1 MPYFGYRRFDICREI
16 TYIMHDFLNN
26 FFGWPTLILLLI
38 PIVILVR
45 IFVYTSRWSIFKM
58 SIVSISGTLLISSWL
73 FYSSIITGTN
83 LGGEWGRALGQRLA
97 ENFGDTAS
105 FYLLS
110 VGMVIWII
118 TACMDLIV
126 SGARYFI
133 NKPYIREIVVEVQ
146 KEIEDEEKKKDKKK
160 VNTPKPKKSPDKKE
174 PEELKSLQEY
184 DDLGY
189 FKSPTPALLNS
200 RTDEIRKVS
209 PAEIQNNISIIRE
222 TLADHHV
229 QVADIKAISGPT
241 VTLYKVYP
249 AKGVKVAAIR
259 NLHEDIAVALGSGT
273 IRAHTLTDSVG
284 LEVPNISRSL
294 VPIKTLVSSPEFKE
308 STAELP
314 IAIGSTIE
322 GKTKVFDLAK
332 APHLL
337 VAGSTNQGKSVGL
350 NVIAA
355 SLLYA
360 KRPSE
365 LKMVFI
371 DPKGTEFTPYRNLY
385 RHYLAVTTTA
395 DSEEDEIE
403 RSIAIKE
410 KDADE
415 VLKALCLEMKERY
428 ELLRQAGSCPN
439 IKTYNQKFL
448 DKKLRPDKGH
458 RYLPY
463 IVAVI
468 DEYAQLTLVTSG
480 KPEARNVSR
489 SITSSI
495 ISLAQMGRA
504 AGIHMI
510 IATQT
515 PRKDVISGMIKANF
529 PTMISFKVANST
541 ESQVVLDNMGAEK
554 LIGNGDMLFSQNA
567 NMERIQC
574 GYIGPEEI
582 NALTK
587 SIEAQK
593 GAQKSY
599 STPYYLPE
607 VKDEEKESEDGGIV
621 DMKKIDPNF
630 ADAARLVVSSGRA
643 STSYLQTQMGMG
655 FARSARVMSQLE
667 AAGIVGPQN
676 SSKNREV
683 LVNTFEELDAIL
695 KTFLKK

>member
-1 MPYFGYRRFDICREI
+1 M
-16 TYIMHDFLNN
+16 
-26 FFGWPTLILLLI
+26 
-38 PIVILVR
+38 
-45 IFVYTSRWSIFKM
+45 
-58 SIVSISGTLLISSWL
+58 
-73 FYSSIITGTN
+73 
-83 LGGEWGRALGQRLA
+83 
-97 ENFGDTAS
+97 
-105 FYLLS
+105 
-110 VGMVIWII
+110 
-118 TACMDLIV
+118 
-126 SGARYFI
+126 
-133 NKPYIREIVVEVQ
+133 
-146 KEIEDEEKKKDKKK
+146 
-160 VNTPKPKKSPDKKE
+160 
-174 PEELKSLQEY
+174 KSLQEY

-189 FKSPTPALLNS
+189 FKSPTAAILS
-200 RTDEIRKVS
+200 ARTNEIRKVT
-209 PAEIQNNISIIRE
+209 PAEIQKNIDIIRE

-259 NLHEDIAVALGSGT
+259 NLHEDIAVALESGT

-284 LEVPNISRSL
+284 LEVPNITRSL
-294 VPIKTLVSSPEFKE
+294 VPIKSLVSSPEFKE
-308 STAELP
+308 SKAELP
-314 IAIGSTIE
+314 IAVGSTID
-322 GKTKVFDLAK
+322 GKTKVFDLTK

-365 LKMVFI
+365 LKMIFI
-371 DPKGTEFTPYRNLY
+371 DPKGTEFTAYKNLY

-395 DSEEDEIE
+395 ASEEDEID
-403 RSIAIKE
+403 RSIPIQP
-410 KDADE
+410 KDADD
-415 VLKALCLEMKERY
+415 VLRALCAEMKERY

-458 RYLPY
+458 RFLPY

-480 KPEARNVSR
+480 KPEVRNVSR
-489 SITSSI
+489 SITASI

-541 ESQVVLDNMGAEK
+541 ESQVVLDNVGAEK

-567 NMERIQC
+567 NIERIQC

-582 NALTK
+582 KVLTET
-587 SIEAQK
+587 IGGQRGTQK
-593 GAQKSY
+593 CY

-607 VKDEEKESEDGGIV
+607 VKNEDGDGEDGGMA

-630 ADAARLVVSSGRA
+630 ADAARLIVTSGRA

-667 AAGIVGPQN
+667 AAGIVGPQDPR
-676 SSKNREV
+676 SKNREV
-683 LVNTFEELDAIL
+683 LIKTFAELDEIL
-695 KTFLKK
+695 KKYLK

>member
-1 MPYFGYRRFDICREI
+1 M
-16 TYIMHDFLNN
+16 
-26 FFGWPTLILLLI
+26 
-38 PIVILVR
+38 
-45 IFVYTSRWSIFKM
+45 
-58 SIVSISGTLLISSWL
+58 
-73 FYSSIITGTN
+73 
-83 LGGEWGRALGQRLA
+83 
-97 ENFGDTAS
+97 
-105 FYLLS
+105 
-110 VGMVIWII
+110 
-118 TACMDLIV
+118 
-126 SGARYFI
+126 
-133 NKPYIREIVVEVQ
+133 
-146 KEIEDEEKKKDKKK
+146 
-160 VNTPKPKKSPDKKE
+160 
-174 PEELKSLQEY
+174 
-184 DDLGY
+184 
-189 FKSPTPALLNS
+189 
-200 RTDEIRKVS
+200 
-209 PAEIQNNISIIRE
+209 
-222 TLADHHV
+222 
-229 QVADIKAISGPT
+229 
-241 VTLYKVYP
+241 
-249 AKGVKVAAIR
+249 KVAAIR
-259 NLHEDIAVALGSGT
+259 NLHEDIAVALGSGA

-284 LEVPNISRSL
+284 LEVPNRTRSL
-294 VPIKTLVSSPEFKE
+294 VPIKSLVSSQEFKE
-308 STAELP
+308 SKAELP

-322 GKTKVFDLAK
+322 GKTKVFDLTK

-365 LKMVFI
+365 LKMIFI

-403 RSIAIKE
+403 RSIAVKE

-458 RYLPY
+458 RFLPY
-463 IVAVI
+463 IVAII

-587 SIEAQK
+587 SIEVQK
-593 GAQKSY
+593 GAQKCY

-607 VKDEEKESEDGGIV
+607 VKDEENDSEDGGLV

-630 ADAARLVVSSGRA
+630 ADAARLVVTSGRA

-667 AAGIVGPQN
+667 AAGIVGPQDAR
-676 SSKNREV
+676 SKNREV
-683 LVNTFEELDAIL
+683 LVHNLTELDEIL
-695 KTFLKK
+695 KRYLK

>member
-1 MPYFGYRRFDICREI
+1 MNQ
-16 TYIMHDFLNN
+16 FLNN
-26 FFGWPTLILLLI
+26 FFGWPTLILALI

-45 IFVYTSRWSIFKM
+45 IFVPTSRWSILKM
-58 SIVSISGTLLISSWL
+58 VCIALSGTLLLSSWL
-73 FYSSIITGTN
+73 FYASLITGNN
-83 LGGEWGRALGQRLA
+83 LGGEWGRIVAQRMA
-97 ENFGDTAS
+97 ENMGDATT
-105 FYLLS
+105 FYLSS
-110 VGMVIWII
+110 VGIVIWII

-133 NKPYIREIVVEVQ
+133 NKPYIREIVVEIQ
-146 KEIEDEEKKKDKKK
+146 KEIADEEKEKKK
-160 VNTPKPKKSPDKKE
+160 PKPVKQKE
-174 PEELKSLQEY
+174 AKGKDDPGELKSLQEY
-184 DDLGY
+184 DELGY
-189 FKSPTPALLNS
+189 FKSPTPAILSS

-209 PAEIQNNISIIRE
+209 PAEIQNNIDIIHD
-222 TLADHHV
+222 TLADHHI

-259 NLHEDIAVALGSGT
+259 NLHEDIAVALGSGK

-284 LEVPNISRSL
+284 LEVPNRTRSL
-294 VPIKTLVSSPEFKE
+294 VPIKALVSSQEFKE

-322 GKTKVFDLAK
+322 GKTKVFDLTK

-365 LKMVFI
+365 LKMIFI

-403 RSIAIKE
+403 RSIAVKE

-448 DKKLRPDKGH
+448 DKRLRPDKGH

-463 IVAVI
+463 IVAII
-468 DEYAQLTLVTSG
+468 DEYAQLTLVTG
-480 KPEARNVSR
+480 KPEARNISR
-489 SITSSI
+489 SITTSI

-587 SIEAQK
+587 SIESQK
-593 GAQKSY
+593 GAQKCY

-607 VKDEEKESEDGGIV
+607 VKDDENGADEGGVV

-630 ADAARLVVSSGRA
+630 ADAARLVVTSGRA
-643 STSYLQTQMGMG
+643 STSFLQTQMGMG

-676 SSKNREV
+676 SSKNRDV
-683 LVNTFEELDAIL
+683 LVNSLVELDEIL
-695 KTFLKK
+695 KRYLK

>member
-1 MPYFGYRRFDICREI
+1 MTE
-16 TYIMHDFLNN
+16 FLYNY
-26 FFGWPTLILLLI
+26 FGWPTLILLLI
-38 PIVILVR
+38 PVAILVR
-45 IFVYTSRWSIFKM
+45 IFVRTSRWSILKVVG
-58 SIVSISGTLLISSWL
+58 ITALGTLISSAWL
-73 FYSSIITGTN
+73 FYASIITNIN
-83 LGGEWGRALGQRLA
+83 LGGEWGKAVGQWLA
-97 ENFGDTAS
+97 EVIGDSSA

-110 VGMVIWII
+110 VGLFIWII
-118 TACMDLIV
+118 LASLDLII

-133 NKPYIREIVVEVQ
+133 NKPYIREIIVEVE
-146 KEIEDEEKKKDKKK
+146 KEIEAEPKPVKDKK
-160 VNTPKPKKSPDKKE
+160 PKQKEPKKPQAKE

-189 FKSPTPALLNS
+189 FRSPTAAILS
-200 RTDEIRKVS
+200 ARTNEIRKVS
-209 PAEIQNNISIIRE
+209 PSEIQKNIDIIRE

-259 NLHEDIAVALGSGT
+259 NLHEDIAVALESGT

-284 LEVPNISRSL
+284 LEVPNITRSL
-294 VPIKTLVSSPEFKE
+294 VPIKSLVSSPEFKE
-308 STAELP
+308 SKAELP
-314 IAIGSTIE
+314 IAIGSTID
-322 GKTKVFDLAK
+322 GKTKVFDLTK

-365 LKMVFI
+365 LKMIFI
-371 DPKGTEFTPYRNLY
+371 DPKGTEFTPYKDLY

-395 DSEEDEIE
+395 ASEEDEID
-403 RSIAIKE
+403 RSIPIQP

-415 VLKALCLEMKERY
+415 VLRALCAEMKERY

-458 RYLPY
+458 RFLPY

-480 KPEARNVSR
+480 KPEVRNVSR
-489 SITSSI
+489 SITASI

-541 ESQVVLDNMGAEK
+541 ESQVVLDNVGAEK

-567 NMERIQC
+567 NIERIQC

-582 NALTK
+582 KVLTET
-587 SIEAQK
+587 IGGQR
-593 GAQKSY
+593 GAQKCY

-607 VKDEEKESEDGGIV
+607 VKNEDGDGEDGGMV

-630 ADAARLVVSSGRA
+630 ADAARLIVTSGRA

-667 AAGIVGPQN
+667 AAGIVGPQDPR
-676 SSKNREV
+676 SKNREV
-683 LVNTFEELDAIL
+683 LIKTFAELDEIL
-695 KTFLKK
+695 KKYLK

>member
-1 MPYFGYRRFDICREI
+1 MTE
-16 TYIMHDFLNN
+16 FLNN

-38 PIVILVR
+38 PVVILVR
-45 IFVYTSRWSIFKM
+45 LIVRTSRWSILKM
-58 SIVSISGTLLISSWL
+58 SIVTISGTLLLSSWL
-73 FYSSIITGTN
+73 FFASLISGHN
-83 LGGEWGRALGQRLA
+83 LGGEWGRILGQRMA
-97 ENFGDTAS
+97 QNFGDGAA

-110 VGMVIWII
+110 AGLIVWII

-146 KEIEDEEKKKDKKK
+146 KELEDEEKEKKEKKAKSTQLKREGDKKAR
-160 VNTPKPKKSPDKKE
+160 E
-174 PEELKSLQEY
+174 ILKTLHTY
-184 DDLGY
+184 DDLSE
-189 FKSPTPALLNS
+189 FKSPVPSLLNN

-209 PAEIQNNISIIRE
+209 PLEIQNNIDVIRE
-222 TLADHHV
+222 TLTDHHV

-241 VTLYKVYP
+241 ITLYKVYP

-259 NLHEDIAVALGSGT
+259 NLHEDIAVALGSGA

-284 LEVPNISRSL
+284 LEVPNRTRSL
-294 VPIKTLVSSPEFKE
+294 VPIKSLVSSQEFKE
-308 STAELP
+308 SKAELP

-322 GKTKVFDLAK
+322 GKTKVFDLTK

-365 LKMVFI
+365 LKMIFI

-403 RSIAIKE
+403 RSIAVKE

-458 RYLPY
+458 RFLPY
-463 IVAVI
+463 IVAII

-587 SIEAQK
+587 SIEVQK
-593 GAQKSY
+593 GARKCY

-607 VKDEEKESEDGGIV
+607 VKDEENDSEDGGLV

-630 ADAARLVVSSGRA
+630 ADAARLVVTSGRA

-667 AAGIVGPQN
+667 AAGIVGPQDAR
-676 SSKNREV
+676 SKNREV
-683 LVNTFEELDAIL
+683 LVHNFTELDEIL
-695 KTFLKK
+695 KRYLK

>member
-1 MPYFGYRRFDICREI
+1 MNE
-16 TYIMHDFLNN
+16 FLNGY
-26 FFGWPTLILLLI
+26 FGWPTLIIALI
-38 PIVILVR
+38 PVAILVR
-45 IFVYTSRWSIFKM
+45 VFVKTSRWSILK
-58 SIVSISGTLLISSWL
+58 VSGISVSGVLILSAWL
-73 FYSSIITGTN
+73 FYASLITNIN
-83 LGGEWGRALGQRLA
+83 LGGDWGRAVGQWMA
-97 ENFGDTAS
+97 EKMGDTSA

-110 VGMVIWII
+110 VGVILWVILVSLDFII
-118 TACMDLIV
+118 

-133 NKPYIREIVVEVQ
+133 KKPYIREIVVEVE
-146 KEIEDEEKKKDKKK
+146 KEEPVPVKEKPQRSKNK
-160 VNTPKPKKSPDKKE
+160 TPKKTAPAKE
-174 PEELKSLQEY
+174 DSELKSLQEY
-184 DDLGY
+184 DDLGH
-189 FKSPTPALLNS
+189 FKSPTAAILNS
-200 RTDEIRKVS
+200 RADEIRKVS

-259 NLHEDIAVALGSGT
+259 NLHEDISVALSSGT

-284 LEVPNISRSL
+284 LEVPNFTRSM
-294 VPIKTLVSSPEFKE
+294 VPIKSLVSSSEFKE
-308 STAELP
+308 SKAELP

-350 NVIAA
+350 NVIAS

-371 DPKGTEFTPYRNLY
+371 DPKGTEFTPYKNLY

-395 DSEEDEIE
+395 AREEDEIE
-403 RSIAIKE
+403 RSIPVQP

-415 VLKALCLEMKERY
+415 VLRALCAEMKERY

-448 DKKLRPDKGH
+448 DKKLRPDQGH
-458 RYLPY
+458 RFLPY
-463 IVAVI
+463 IVAII

-480 KPEARNVSR
+480 KQEARNASR
-489 SITSSI
+489 SITASI

-541 ESQVVLDNMGAEK
+541 ESQVVLDNVGAEK

-567 NMERIQC
+567 NIERIQC

-582 NALTK
+582 KSLTD
-587 SIEAQK
+587 SIGGQK
-593 GAQKSY
+593 GAQKCY

-607 VKDEEKESEDGGIV
+607 VKDDESDSDEGGLV

-630 ADAARLVVSSGRA
+630 ADAARLVVTSGRA

-667 AAGIVGPQN
+667 SAGIVGPQD
-676 SSKNREV
+676 SRSKNREV
-683 LVNTFEELDAIL
+683 LIKTFAELDEIL
-695 KTFLKK
+695 KKFLKKY

>member
-1 MPYFGYRRFDICREI
+1 MDN
-16 TYIMHDFLNN
+16 MSSLL
-26 FFGWPTLILLLI
+26 FGWPTLILTLI

-45 IFVYTSRWSIFKM
+45 ILVRTSRWSILKVTA
-58 SIVSISGTLLISSWL
+58 IAITGAIITSSWL
-73 FYSSIITGTN
+73 FYASLITN
-83 LGGEWGRALGQRLA
+83 VNYGGQWGQAIGQWLA
-97 ENFGDTAS
+97 EKLGDASS

-110 VGMVIWII
+110 MSLIIWII
-118 TACMDLIV
+118 VSSMDFII

-133 NKPYIREIVVEVQ
+133 NKPYIKEIIVEV
-146 KEIEDEEKKKDKKK
+146 EREVE
-160 VNTPKPKKSPDKKE
+160 TPKPEKEKPMQVKPKKKGDDDNPG
-174 PEELKSLQEY
+174 ELKTLQEY

-189 FKSPTPALLNS
+189 FKSPTQALLKS
-200 RTDEIRKVS
+200 RTADIKKMSAE
-209 PAEIQNNISIIRE
+209 EIQRNIATIRQ

-229 QVADIKAISGPT
+229 KVSDIQAISGPT
-241 VTLYKVYP
+241 VTLYRIYP
-249 AKGVKVAAIR
+249 EKGVKIAAIR
-259 NLHEDIAVALGSGT
+259 NLQEDVAVALNAGKT
-273 IRAHTLTDSVG
+273 VRVLTLDDSIG
-284 LEVPNISRSL
+284 IEVPNATRSL
-294 VPIKTLVSSPEFKE
+294 VPIRSLISDPSFTE
-308 STAELP
+308 SKAELP

-371 DPKGTEFTPYRNLY
+371 DPKGTEFTPYKALY
-385 RHYLAVTTTA
+385 RHYLAVAPTA
-395 DSEEDEIE
+395 SGEEEEIE
-403 RSIAIKE
+403 KSIPVSP
-410 KDADE
+410 KDADM
-415 VLKALCLEMKERY
+415 VLRCLCQEMKVRY

-439 IKTYNQKFL
+439 IKTYNEKFL
-448 DKKLRPDKGH
+448 EKKLRPDKGH
-458 RYLPY
+458 RFLPY
-463 IVAVI
+463 IVAII

-480 KPEARNVSR
+480 KPEARNASR
-489 SITSSI
+489 SITASI

-529 PTMISFKVANST
+529 PMMIGYKVANST
-541 ESQVVLDNMGAEK
+541 ESQVVLDTTGADK
-554 LIGNGDMLFSQNA
+554 LIGNGDMLISQNA
-567 NMERIQC
+567 NVERVQC

-582 NALTK
+582 KALTD
-587 SIEAQK
+587 SIASQK

-607 VKDEEKESEDGGIV
+607 VEDESDEKGGGMV
-621 DMKKIDPNF
+621 DMKKLDANF
-630 ADAARLVVSSGRA
+630 EEAARVVVSSGRA
-643 STSYLQTQMGMG
+643 STSYLQTTIGMG

-667 AAGIVGPQN
+667 AAGIVGPQIGK
-676 SSKNREV
+676 SKNREV
-683 LVNTFEELDAIL
+683 LVNSFEELDAIIKSYL
-695 KTFLKK
+695 K

>member
-1 MPYFGYRRFDICREI
+1 MTE
-16 TYIMHDFLNN
+16 FLYNY
-26 FFGWPTLILLLI
+26 FGWPTLILLLI
-38 PIVILVR
+38 PVAILVR
-45 IFVYTSRWSIFKM
+45 IFVRTSRWSILKVVG
-58 SIVSISGTLLISSWL
+58 ITALGTLISSAWL
-73 FYSSIITGTN
+73 FYASIITNNN
-83 LGGEWGRALGQRLA
+83 LGGEWGKAVGQWLA
-97 ENFGDTAS
+97 EVIGDSSA

-110 VGMVIWII
+110 AGLFIWII
-118 TACMDLIV
+118 LASLDLII

-133 NKPYIREIVVEVQ
+133 NKPYIREIIVEVE
-146 KEIEDEEKKKDKKK
+146 KEIEAEPKPVKDKK
-160 VNTPKPKKSPDKKE
+160 PKQKEPKKPQVKE

-189 FKSPTPALLNS
+189 FKSPTAAILS
-200 RTDEIRKVS
+200 ARTNEIRKVS
-209 PAEIQNNISIIRE
+209 PAEIQKNIDIIRE
-222 TLADHHV
+222 TLTDHHV

-259 NLHEDIAVALGSGT
+259 NLHEDIAVALESGT

-284 LEVPNISRSL
+284 LEVPNITRSL
-294 VPIKTLVSSPEFKE
+294 VPIKSLVSSPEFKE
-308 STAELP
+308 SKAELP
-314 IAIGSTIE
+314 IAIGSTID
-322 GKTKVFDLAK
+322 GQTKVFDLTK

-365 LKMVFI
+365 LKMIFI
-371 DPKGTEFTPYRNLY
+371 DPKGTEFTAYKNLY

-395 DSEEDEIE
+395 ASEEDEID
-403 RSIAIKE
+403 RSIPIQP

-415 VLKALCLEMKERY
+415 VLRALCAEMKERY

-458 RYLPY
+458 RFLPY

-480 KPEARNVSR
+480 KPEVRNVSR
-489 SITSSI
+489 SITASI

-541 ESQVVLDNMGAEK
+541 ESQVVLDNVGAEK

-567 NMERIQC
+567 NIERIQC

-582 NALTK
+582 KVLTET
-587 SIEAQK
+587 IGGQR
-593 GAQKSY
+593 GAQKCY

-607 VKDEEKESEDGGIV
+607 VKNEDGDGEDGGMV

-630 ADAARLVVSSGRA
+630 ADAARLIVTSGRA

-667 AAGIVGPQN
+667 AAGIVGPQDPR
-676 SSKNREV
+676 SKNREV
-683 LVNTFEELDAIL
+683 LIKTFAELDEIL
-695 KTFLKK
+695 KKYLK

>member
-1 MPYFGYRRFDICREI
+1 M
-16 TYIMHDFLNN
+16 TNWLNN
-26 FFGWPTLILLLI
+26 FFGWSTLILALI
-38 PIVILVR
+38 LVAILVR
-45 IFVYTSRWSIFKM
+45 IFVRTSRWSIMK
-58 SIVSISGTLLISSWL
+58 VSAIAISGVIISSAWL
-73 FYSSIITGTN
+73 FYSSLITNVN
-83 LGGEWGRALGQRLA
+83 LGGEWGREVGQWMA
-97 ENFGDTAS
+97 EKVGDATA

-110 VGMVIWII
+110 FGLLAWII
-118 TACMDLIV
+118 LATMDLII

-133 NKPYIREIVVEVQ
+133 NRPYIREIIVEVE
-146 KEIEDEEKKKDKKK
+146 KEVEAEPKPVKEKK
-160 VNTPKPKKSPDKKE
+160 PKQREPKKPQAKD

-189 FKSPTPALLNS
+189 FKSPTPAILSS
-200 RTDEIRKVS
+200 RTNEIRKVS
-209 PAEIQNNISIIRE
+209 QAEIQKNIDIIRE

-259 NLHEDIAVALGSGT
+259 NLHEDIAVALESGT

-284 LEVPNISRSL
+284 LEVPNITRSL
-294 VPIKTLVSSPEFKE
+294 VPVRSLVSSPEFKE
-308 STAELP
+308 SKAELP
-314 IAIGSTIE
+314 IAIGSTID

-371 DPKGTEFTPYRNLY
+371 DPKGTEFTPYKELY
-385 RHYLAVTTTA
+385 RHYLAVSTTA
-395 DSEEDEIE
+395 ASEEDEIDN
-403 RSIAIKE
+403 SIPVKP
-410 KDADE
+410 KDADL
-415 VLKALCLEMKERY
+415 VLRALCEEMKERY

-458 RYLPY
+458 RFLPY

-489 SITSSI
+489 SITASI

-541 ESQVVLDNMGAEK
+541 ESQVVLDNTGAEK

-567 NMERIQC
+567 NIERIQC

-582 NALTK
+582 KSLTE
-587 SIEAQK
+587 SISAQR

-599 STPYYLPE
+599 SIPYYLPE
-607 VKDEEKESEDGGIV
+607 VKEDENESDDGGMV
-621 DMKKIDPNF
+621 DMKKIDPKF
-630 ADAARLVVSSGRA
+630 EEAARLVVSTGRA

-683 LVNTFEELDAIL
+683 LVQTFSELDEIIAVYN
-695 KTFLKK
+695 KG

>member
-1 MPYFGYRRFDICREI
+1 MDNI
-16 TYIMHDFLNN
+16 LSLL
-26 FFGWPTLILLLI
+26 FGWPTLILTLI

-45 IFVYTSRWSIFKM
+45 ILVRTSRWSILKVTATA
-58 SIVSISGTLLISSWL
+58 ITGAVITSSWL
-73 FYSSIITGTN
+73 FYASLITN
-83 LGGEWGRALGQRLA
+83 VNYGGQWGQAIGQWLA
-97 ENFGDTAS
+97 EKLGDASS

-110 VGMVIWII
+110 VSLTIWII
-118 TACMDLIV
+118 LSSLDFIV

-133 NKPYIREIVVEVQ
+133 NKPYIKEIVVEVEREV
-146 KEIEDEEKKKDKKK
+146 EIPKREPEKSK
-160 VNTPKPKKSPDKKE
+160 PEKPKKKTETGE

-189 FKSPTPALLNS
+189 FKSPTHTLLKP
-200 RTDEIRKVS
+200 RTADIKKMSAE
-209 PAEIQNNISIIRE
+209 EIQRNIATIKQ

-229 QVADIKAISGPT
+229 KVSDIQAISGPT
-241 VTLYKVYP
+241 VTLYRIYP
-249 AKGVKVAAIR
+249 EKGVKIAAIR
-259 NLHEDIAVALGSGT
+259 NLQEDVAVALNAGKT
-273 IRAHTLTDSVG
+273 VRVLTLDDSIG
-284 LEVPNISRSL
+284 IEVPNATRSL
-294 VPIKTLVSSPEFKE
+294 VPIRSLISDPSFTE
-308 STAELP
+308 SKAELP

-322 GKTKVFDLAK
+322 GKTKVFDLSK

-371 DPKGTEFTPYRNLY
+371 DPKGTEFTPYKALY
-385 RHYLAVTTTA
+385 SHYLAVAPTA
-395 DSEEDEIE
+395 SGEEEEIE
-403 RSIAIKE
+403 KSIPVSP
-410 KDADE
+410 KDADM
-415 VLKALCLEMKERY
+415 VLRCLCQEMKVRY

-439 IKTYNQKFL
+439 IKTYNEKFL
-448 DKKLRPDKGH
+448 EKKLRPDKGH
-458 RYLPY
+458 RFLPY
-463 IVAVI
+463 IVAII

-480 KPEARNVSR
+480 KPEARNASR
-489 SITSSI
+489 SITASI

-529 PTMISFKVANST
+529 PMMIGYKVANST
-541 ESQVVLDNMGAEK
+541 ESQVVLDTTGADK
-554 LIGNGDMLFSQNA
+554 LIGNGDMLISQNA
-567 NMERIQC
+567 NVERVQC

-582 NALTK
+582 KALTD
-587 SIEAQK
+587 SIACQK

-607 VKDEEKESEDGGIV
+607 VEDESDEKGGGMV
-621 DMKKIDPNF
+621 DMKKLDANF
-630 ADAARLVVSSGRA
+630 EEAARVVVSSGRA
-643 STSYLQTQMGMG
+643 STSYLQTTIGMG

-667 AAGIVGPQN
+667 AAGIVGPQIGK
-676 SSKNREV
+676 SKNREV
-683 LVNTFEELDAIL
+683 LVNSFEELDAIIKSYL
-695 KTFLKK
+695 K

>member
-1 MPYFGYRRFDICREI
+1 MNS
-16 TYIMHDFLNN
+16 FLNN
-26 FFGWPTLILLLI
+26 FFGWPTLILVLI

-45 IFVYTSRWSIFKM
+45 IFVKTSRWSILKM
-58 SIVSISGTLLISSWL
+58 VCIALSGTLLLSSWL
-73 FYSSIITGTN
+73 FYASLITGSN
-83 LGGEWGRALGQRLA
+83 LGGEWGRVVAQRMA
-97 ENFGDTAS
+97 ENMGDSVT

-110 VGMVIWII
+110 VGIIIWII

-146 KEIEDEEKKKDKKK
+146 KELEDEEKEKQKQKSQA
-160 VNTPKPKKSPDKKE
+160 PKPKKQPEKKG

-189 FKSPTPALLNS
+189 FKSPTPALLSS

-209 PAEIQNNISIIRE
+209 PTEIQNNINTIRE

-284 LEVPNISRSL
+284 LEVPNMTRSL
-294 VPIKTLVSSPEFKE
+294 VPIKSLVSSPEFKE
-308 STAELP
+308 SKAELP
-314 IAIGSTIE
+314 IGSGSTIE
-322 GKTKVFDLAK
+322 GKTKGVDLAK
-332 APHLL
+332 SAHLL

-360 KRPSE
+360 KHPSE
-365 LKMVFI
+365 LKMIFI

-403 RSIAIKE
+403 RSIAVKE

-439 IKTYNQKFL
+439 IKKYNQKFL

-463 IVAVI
+463 IVAII

-489 SITSSI
+489 SITTSI

-554 LIGNGDMLFSQNA
+554 PIGNGDMLFSQNA

-587 SIEAQK
+587 SIEVQK

-607 VKDEEKESEDGGIV
+607 VKDEESDSEEGLV

-630 ADAARLVVSSGRA
+630 ADAARLVVTSGRA

-683 LVNTFEELDAIL
+683 LVHSFAELDEIL
-695 KTFLKK
+695 KRYLK

>member
-1 MPYFGYRRFDICREI
+1 MNE
-16 TYIMHDFLNN
+16 FLNN

-38 PIVILVR
+38 PVVILVR
-45 IFVYTSRWSIFKM
+45 IFVRTSRWSIPK
-58 SIVSISGTLLISSWL
+58 VSGVAVFGTLISSAWL
-73 FYSSIITGTN
+73 FYASLITGIN
-83 LGGEWGRALGQRLA
+83 LGGEWGRAVGQWLA
-97 ENFGDTAS
+97 VKVGDSWAL
-105 FYLLS
+105 YLLS
-110 VGMVIWII
+110 TGLLVWFI
-118 TACMDLIV
+118 AASLDLII

-133 NKPYIREIVVEVQ
+133 NKPYIREIIVEVEKEVEVEPKPVKKTTPKQ
-146 KEIEDEEKKKDKKK
+146 KEPKK
-160 VNTPKPKKSPDKKE
+160 VAAKDPG
-174 PEELKSLQEY
+174 ELKSLQEY

-189 FKSPTPALLNS
+189 FKSPTPALLSS
-200 RTDEIRKVS
+200 RTEDIRKVS
-209 PAEIQNNISIIRE
+209 PSEIQKNIETIRE

-259 NLHEDIAVALGSGT
+259 NLHEDIAVALESGT

-284 LEVPNISRSL
+284 LEVPNITRSL
-294 VPIKTLVSSPEFKE
+294 VPIRQLVSSSEFKE
-308 STAELP
+308 SKAELP
-314 IAIGSTIE
+314 IAIGSTID

-365 LKMVFI
+365 LKMIFI
-371 DPKGTEFTPYRNLY
+371 DPKGTEFTPYKNLY

-395 DSEEDEIE
+395 ASEEDEID
-403 RSIAIKE
+403 RSIPIE
-410 KDADE
+410 PKDADE
-415 VLKALCLEMKERY
+415 VLRALCAEMKERY
-428 ELLRQAGSCPN
+428 DLLRQAGSCPN
-439 IKTYNQKFL
+439 IKTYNQKYL
-448 DKKLRPDKGH
+448 AKKLRPDQSH
-458 RYLPY
+458 RFLPY

-480 KPEARNVSR
+480 KPDVRNVSR
-489 SITSSI
+489 SITASI

-541 ESQVVLDNMGAEK
+541 ESQVVLDNTGAEK

-567 NMERIQC
+567 NIERIQC

-582 NALTK
+582 K
-587 SIEAQK
+587 SMTDAIGGQK
-593 GAQKSY
+593 GAQKCY

-607 VKDEEKESEDGGIV
+607 VKDEESSDDGAVV
-621 DMKKIDPNF
+621 DMKKVDPKF
-630 ADAARLVVSSGRA
+630 EEAARLVVSTGRA

-667 AAGIVGPQN
+667 AAGIVGPQDMR
-676 SSKNREV
+676 SKNREV
-683 LVNTFEELDAIL
+683 LVQNYSELDEIISKYL
-695 KTFLKK
+695 K

>member
-1 MPYFGYRRFDICREI
+1 MNS
-16 TYIMHDFLNN
+16 FLNN
-26 FFGWPTLILLLI
+26 FFGWPTLILVLI

-45 IFVYTSRWSIFKM
+45 IFVKTSRWSILKM
-58 SIVSISGTLLISSWL
+58 VCIALSGTLLLSSWL
-73 FYSSIITGTN
+73 FYASLITGSN
-83 LGGEWGRALGQRLA
+83 LGGEWGRVVAQRMA
-97 ENFGDTAS
+97 ENMGDSVT

-110 VGMVIWII
+110 VGIIIWII

-146 KEIEDEEKKKDKKK
+146 KELEDEEKEKQKQKSQA
-160 VNTPKPKKSPDKKE
+160 PKPKKQSEKKG

-189 FKSPTPALLNS
+189 FKSPTPALLSS

-209 PAEIQNNISIIRE
+209 PTEIQNNINTIRE

-284 LEVPNISRSL
+284 LEVPNMTRSL
-294 VPIKTLVSSPEFKE
+294 VPIKSLVSSPEFKE
-308 STAELP
+308 SKAELP

-365 LKMVFI
+365 LKMIFI

-410 KDADE
+410 KDADT

-463 IVAVI
+463 IVAII

-489 SITSSI
+489 SITTSI

-587 SIEAQK
+587 SIEVQK

-607 VKDEEKESEDGGIV
+607 VKDEESDSEEGLV

-630 ADAARLVVSSGRA
+630 ADAARLVVTSGRA

-683 LVNTFEELDAIL
+683 LVHSFAELDEIL
-695 KTFLKK
+695 KRYLK

>member
-1 MPYFGYRRFDICREI
+1 MTE
-16 TYIMHDFLNN
+16 FLHNY
-26 FFGWPTLILLLI
+26 FGWPTLILLLI
-38 PIVILVR
+38 PVSMLVR
-45 IFVYTSRWSIFKM
+45 IFVRTSRWSILKVVG
-58 SIVSISGTLLISSWL
+58 IAALGTLISSAWL
-73 FYSSIITGTN
+73 FYASIITNIN
-83 LGGEWGRALGQRLA
+83 LGGEWGKAVGQWLA
-97 ENFGDTAS
+97 EVIGDSSA

-110 VGMVIWII
+110 AGLFIWII
-118 TACMDLIV
+118 LASLDLII

-133 NKPYIREIVVEVQ
+133 NKPYIREIIVEVE
-146 KEIEDEEKKKDKKK
+146 KEIEAEPKPVKDKK
-160 VNTPKPKKSPDKKE
+160 PKQKEPKKPQAKE

-189 FKSPTPALLNS
+189 FKSPTPAILSS
-200 RTDEIRKVS
+200 RTNEIRKVS
-209 PAEIQNNISIIRE
+209 QAEIQKNIDIIRE

-259 NLHEDIAVALGSGT
+259 NLHEDIAVALESGT

-284 LEVPNISRSL
+284 LEVPNITRSL
-294 VPIKTLVSSPEFKE
+294 VPVRSLVSSPEFKE
-308 STAELP
+308 SKAELP
-314 IAIGSTIE
+314 IAIGSTID

-371 DPKGTEFTPYRNLY
+371 DPKGTEFTPYKELY
-385 RHYLAVTTTA
+385 RHYLAVSTTA
-395 DSEEDEIE
+395 ASEEDEIE
-403 RSIAIKE
+403 NSIPVKP
-410 KDADE
+410 KDADL
-415 VLKALCLEMKERY
+415 VLRALCEEMKERY

-448 DKKLRPDKGH
+448 DKKLHPDKGH
-458 RYLPY
+458 RFLPY

-489 SITSSI
+489 SITASI

-541 ESQVVLDNMGAEK
+541 ESQVVLDNTGAEK

-567 NMERIQC
+567 NIERIQC

-582 NALTK
+582 KSLTE
-587 SIEAQK
+587 SISAQR

-599 STPYYLPE
+599 SIPYYLPE
-607 VKDEEKESEDGGIV
+607 VKEDENESDDGGMV
-621 DMKKIDPNF
+621 DMKKIDPKF
-630 ADAARLVVSSGRA
+630 EEAARLVVSTGRA

-655 FARSARVMSQLE
+655 FVRSARVMSQLE
-667 AAGIVGPQN
+667 AAGIVVPQN

-683 LVNTFEELDAIL
+683 LVQTFAELDAIIAAYN
-695 KTFLKK
+695 KG

>member
-1 MPYFGYRRFDICREI
+1 MNE
-16 TYIMHDFLNN
+16 FLNN

-38 PIVILVR
+38 PVVILVR
-45 IFVYTSRWSIFKM
+45 IFVRTSRWSIPK
-58 SIVSISGTLLISSWL
+58 VSGVAVFGTLISSAWL
-73 FYSSIITGTN
+73 FYASLITGIN
-83 LGGEWGRALGQRLA
+83 LGGEWGRAVGQWLA
-97 ENFGDTAS
+97 DKVGDSWA

-110 VGMVIWII
+110 TGLLVWFI
-118 TACMDLIV
+118 AASLDLII

-133 NKPYIREIVVEVQ
+133 NKPYIREIIVEVEKEVEVEPKPVKKTTPKQ
-146 KEIEDEEKKKDKKK
+146 KEPKK
-160 VNTPKPKKSPDKKE
+160 VAAKDPG
-174 PEELKSLQEY
+174 ELKSLQEY

-189 FKSPTPALLNS
+189 FKSPTPALLSS
-200 RTDEIRKVS
+200 RTEDIRKVS
-209 PAEIQNNISIIRE
+209 PSEIQKNIETIRE

-259 NLHEDIAVALGSGT
+259 NLHEDIAVALESGT

-284 LEVPNISRSL
+284 LEVPNITRSL
-294 VPIKTLVSSPEFKE
+294 VPIRQLVSSSEFKE
-308 STAELP
+308 SKAELP
-314 IAIGSTIE
+314 IAIGSTID

-365 LKMVFI
+365 LKMIFI
-371 DPKGTEFTPYRNLY
+371 DPKGTEFTPYKNLY

-395 DSEEDEIE
+395 ASEEDEIE
-403 RSIAIKE
+403 RSIPIE
-410 KDADE
+410 PKDADE
-415 VLKALCLEMKERY
+415 VLRALCAEMKERY

-448 DKKLRPDKGH
+448 DKKLRPDHGH
-458 RYLPY
+458 RFLPY

-480 KPEARNVSR
+480 KPEIRNVSR
-489 SITSSI
+489 SITASI

-541 ESQVVLDNMGAEK
+541 ESQVVLDNTGAEK

-567 NMERIQC
+567 NIERIQC

-582 NALTK
+582 K
-587 SIEAQK
+587 SMTDAIGGQK
-593 GAQKSY
+593 GAQKCY

-607 VKDEEKESEDGGIV
+607 VRDEESSDDGAAV
-621 DMKKIDPNF
+621 DMKNVDPKF
-630 ADAARLVVSSGRA
+630 EEAARLVVSTGRA

-683 LVNTFEELDAIL
+683 LVENFSELDDIISKYL
-695 KTFLKK
+695 K

>member
-1 MPYFGYRRFDICREI
+1 MNS
-16 TYIMHDFLNN
+16 FLNN
-26 FFGWPTLILLLI
+26 FFGWPTLILVLI

-45 IFVYTSRWSIFKM
+45 IFVKTSRWSILKM
-58 SIVSISGTLLISSWL
+58 VCIALSGTLLLSSWL
-73 FYSSIITGTN
+73 FYASLITGSN
-83 LGGEWGRALGQRLA
+83 LGGEWGRVVAQRMA
-97 ENFGDTAS
+97 ENMGDSVT

-110 VGMVIWII
+110 VGIIIWII

-146 KEIEDEEKKKDKKK
+146 KELEDEEKEKQKQKSQA
-160 VNTPKPKKSPDKKE
+160 PKPKKQSEKKG

-189 FKSPTPALLNS
+189 FKSPTPALLSS

-209 PAEIQNNISIIRE
+209 PTEIQNNINTIRE

-284 LEVPNISRSL
+284 LEVPNMTRSL
-294 VPIKTLVSSPEFKE
+294 VPIKSLVSSPEFKE
-308 STAELP
+308 SKAELP

-365 LKMVFI
+365 LKMIFI

-403 RSIAIKE
+403 RSIAVKE

-463 IVAVI
+463 IVAII

-489 SITSSI
+489 SITTSI

-587 SIEAQK
+587 SIEVQK

-607 VKDEEKESEDGGIV
+607 VKDEESDSEEGLV

-630 ADAARLVVSSGRA
+630 ADAARLVVTSGRA

-683 LVNTFEELDAIL
+683 LVHSFAELDEIL
-695 KTFLKK
+695 KRYLK

>member
-1 MPYFGYRRFDICREI
+1 MTE
-16 TYIMHDFLNN
+16 FLNN

-38 PIVILVR
+38 PVVILVR
-45 IFVYTSRWSIFKM
+45 LIVRTSRWSIIKM
-58 SIVSISGTLLISSWL
+58 SIVAISGTLILSSWL
-73 FYSSIITGTN
+73 FYASLITGNN
-83 LGGEWGRALGQRLA
+83 LGGEWGRAMGQRMA
-97 ENFGDTAS
+97 ENFGDGAA
-105 FYLLS
+105 FYMLS
-110 VGMVIWII
+110 VGLIVWII
-118 TACMDLIV
+118 TAFMDLII
-126 SGARYFI
+126 SGVRYFI

-146 KEIEDEEKKKDKKK
+146 KELEDEEKEKKK
-160 VNTPKPKKSPDKKE
+160 VTSPKPKKPAEKKE
-174 PEELKSLQEY
+174 PDELKSLQEY
-184 DDLGY
+184 DELGY
-189 FKSPTPALLNS
+189 FKSPTPALLCS
-200 RTDEIRKVS
+200 RTDEIKKVS
-209 PAEIQNNISIIRE
+209 AAEIQNNINIIRE
-222 TLADHHV
+222 TLTDHHV

-259 NLHEDIAVALGSGT
+259 NLHEDIAVALGSGA

-284 LEVPNISRSL
+284 LEVPNKTRSL
-294 VPIKTLVSSPEFKE
+294 VPIKSLVSSAEFKE
-308 STAELP
+308 SKAELP

-322 GKTKVFDLAK
+322 GTTKVFDLAK

-365 LKMVFI
+365 LKMIFI
-371 DPKGTEFTPYRNLY
+371 DPKGTEFTPYKNLY

-403 RSIAIKE
+403 RSIAVKE

-463 IVAVI
+463 IVAII

-489 SITSSI
+489 SITTSI

-587 SIEAQK
+587 SIEVQK

-607 VKDEEKESEDGGIV
+607 VKDEESDSEEGLV

-630 ADAARLVVSSGRA
+630 ADAARLVVTSGRA

-683 LVNTFEELDAIL
+683 LVHSFAELDEIL
-695 KTFLKK
+695 KRYLK

>member
-1 MPYFGYRRFDICREI
+1 MNS
-16 TYIMHDFLNN
+16 FLSN

-38 PIVILVR
+38 PIVVLVR
-45 IFVYTSRWSIFKM
+45 IFVRTSRWSIFKM
-58 SIVSISGTLLISSWL
+58 SCIAISGTLLLSSWL
-73 FYSSIITGTN
+73 FYASLITGNN
-83 LGGEWGRALGQRLA
+83 LGGEWGRILGQRMA
-97 ENFGDTAS
+97 DNFGDGVA

-110 VGMVIWII
+110 AGLIVWII

-133 NKPYIREIVVEVQ
+133 NKPYIREIVIEVQ
-146 KEIEDEEKKKDKKK
+146 KELEDEEKEKQKPKSQ
-160 VNTPKPKKSPDKKE
+160 TPKPKKQPEKKG
-174 PEELKSLQEY
+174 PEEYKTLQEY
-184 DDLGY
+184 DDLEY
-189 FKSPTPALLNS
+189 FKSPSPAILSS

-209 PAEIQNNISIIRE
+209 PLEIQNNIDIIRE
-222 TLADHHV
+222 TLSDHHV

-241 VTLYKVYP
+241 ITLYKVYP

-259 NLHEDIAVALGSGT
+259 NLHEDIAVALGSGA

-284 LEVPNISRSL
+284 LEVPNRTRSL
-294 VPIKTLVSSPEFKE
+294 VPIKSLVSSQEFKE
-308 STAELP
+308 SKAELP

-322 GKTKVFDLAK
+322 GKTKVFDLTK

-365 LKMVFI
+365 LKMIFI

-395 DSEEDEIE
+395 DSEEDEID
-403 RSIAIKE
+403 RSIAVKE

-458 RYLPY
+458 RFLPY
-463 IVAVI
+463 IVAII

>member
-1 MPYFGYRRFDICREI
+1 MNS
-16 TYIMHDFLNN
+16 FLSN

-38 PIVILVR
+38 PIVVLVR
-45 IFVYTSRWSIFKM
+45 IFVRTSRWSIFKM
-58 SIVSISGTLLISSWL
+58 SCIAISGTLLLSSWL
-73 FYSSIITGTN
+73 FYASLLTGNN
-83 LGGEWGRALGQRLA
+83 LGGEWGRILGQRMA
-97 ENFGDTAS
+97 DNFGDGVA

-110 VGMVIWII
+110 AGLIVWII

-133 NKPYIREIVVEVQ
+133 NKPYIREIVIEVQ
-146 KEIEDEEKKKDKKK
+146 KELEDEEKEKQKPKSQ
-160 VNTPKPKKSPDKKE
+160 TPKPKKQPEKKG
-174 PEELKSLQEY
+174 PEEYKTLQEY

-189 FKSPTPALLNS
+189 FKSPSPAILSS

-209 PAEIQNNISIIRE
+209 PLEIQNNIDVIRE
-222 TLADHHV
+222 TLTDHHV

-241 VTLYKVYP
+241 IPLYKVYP

-259 NLHEDIAVALGSGT
+259 NLHEDIAVALGSGA

-284 LEVPNISRSL
+284 LEVPNRTRSL
-294 VPIKTLVSSPEFKE
+294 VPIKSLVSSQEFKE
-308 STAELP
+308 SKAELP

-322 GKTKVFDLAK
+322 GKTKVFDLTK

-365 LKMVFI
+365 LKMIFI

-403 RSIAIKE
+403 RSIAVKE

-415 VLKALCLEMKERY
+415 VLKALCLEMKERN

-458 RYLPY
+458 RFLPY
-463 IVAVI
+463 IVAII

-489 SITSSI
+489 SINSSI

-683 LVNTFEELDAIL
+683 LVNSFEELDAIL

>member
-1 MPYFGYRRFDICREI
+1 MNE
-16 TYIMHDFLNN
+16 FLNN
-26 FFGWPTLILLLI
+26 FFGWSTLILLLI
-38 PIVILVR
+38 PVVILVR
-45 IFVYTSRWSIFKM
+45 IFVRTSRWSILK
-58 SIVSISGTLLISSWL
+58 VSVVAVFGTLLSSAWL
-73 FYSSIITGTN
+73 FYASLITGIN
-83 LGGEWGRALGQRLA
+83 LGGEWGRAVGQWLA
-97 ENFGDTAS
+97 DKVGDSCA
-105 FYLLS
+105 FYLFSIGLLVWFIAAS
-110 VGMVIWII
+110 L
-118 TACMDLIV
+118 DLII

-133 NKPYIREIVVEVQ
+133 NKPYIREIIVEVEKEVEVDPKPVKKTTPKQ
-146 KEIEDEEKKKDKKK
+146 KEPKK
-160 VNTPKPKKSPDKKE
+160 VAAKDPG
-174 PEELKSLQEY
+174 ELKSLQEY

-189 FKSPTPALLNS
+189 FKSPTPALLSS
-200 RTDEIRKVS
+200 RTEDIRKVS
-209 PAEIQNNISIIRE
+209 PSEIQKNIETIRE

-259 NLHEDIAVALGSGT
+259 NLHEDIAVALESGT
-273 IRAHTLTDSVG
+273 IRAHTLTDSIG
-284 LEVPNISRSL
+284 LEVPNITRSL
-294 VPIKTLVSSPEFKE
+294 VPIRQLVSSSEFKE
-308 STAELP
+308 SKAELP

-322 GKTKVFDLAK
+322 GKTKVFDLSK

-365 LKMVFI
+365 LKMIFI
-371 DPKGTEFTPYRNLY
+371 DPKGTEFTPYKNLY

-395 DSEEDEIE
+395 ASEEDEID
-403 RSIAIKE
+403 RSIPIE
-410 KDADE
+410 PKDADE
-415 VLKALCLEMKERY
+415 VLRALCAEMKERY

-448 DKKLRPDKGH
+448 DKKLRPDHGH
-458 RYLPY
+458 RFLPY

-480 KPEARNVSR
+480 KPEIRNVSR
-489 SITSSI
+489 SITASI

-541 ESQVVLDNMGAEK
+541 ESQVVLDNTGAEK

-567 NMERIQC
+567 NIERIQC

-587 SIEAQK
+587 SIEIQK
-593 GAQKSY
+593 GAQKCY

-607 VKDEEKESEDGGIV
+607 VKDDENSDDGTVV
-621 DMKKIDPNF
+621 DMKKIDPKF
-630 ADAARLVVSSGRA
+630 EEAARLVVSTGRA

-683 LVNTFEELDAIL
+683 LVENFSELDEIISKYL
-695 KTFLKK
+695 K

>member
-1 MPYFGYRRFDICREI
+1 MTE
-16 TYIMHDFLNN
+16 FLYNY
-26 FFGWPTLILLLI
+26 FGWPTLILLLI
-38 PIVILVR
+38 PVAILVR
-45 IFVYTSRWSIFKM
+45 IFVRTSRWSILKV
-58 SIVSISGTLLISSWL
+58 IGITTLGTLISSAWL
-73 FYSSIITGTN
+73 FYASIITNIN
-83 LGGEWGRALGQRLA
+83 LGGEWGKAVGQWLA
-97 ENFGDTAS
+97 DVIDNSSA

-110 VGMVIWII
+110 AGLLIWVII
-118 TACMDLIV
+118 ASLDLII

-133 NKPYIREIVVEVQ
+133 NKPYIREIIVEVE
-146 KEIEDEEKKKDKKK
+146 KEIEAEPKPVKDKK
-160 VNTPKPKKSPDKKE
+160 PKQKEPKKPQVKE

-189 FKSPTPALLNS
+189 FKSPTAAILNA
-200 RTDEIRKVS
+200 RANEIRKVS
-209 PAEIQNNISIIRE
+209 QAEIQKNIEIIRE

-259 NLHEDIAVALGSGT
+259 NLHEDIAVALESGT

-284 LEVPNISRSL
+284 LEVPNITRSL
-294 VPIKTLVSSPEFKE
+294 VPIRSLVSSPEFKE
-308 STAELP
+308 SKAELP
-314 IAIGSTIE
+314 IAIGSTID
-322 GKTKVFDLAK
+322 GKTKVFDLTK

-365 LKMVFI
+365 LKMIFI
-371 DPKGTEFTPYRNLY
+371 DPKGTEFTPYKDLY

-395 DSEEDEIE
+395 ASEEDEID
-403 RSIAIKE
+403 RSIPIQP

-415 VLKALCLEMKERY
+415 VLRALCAEMKERY
-428 ELLRQAGSCPN
+428 ELLRQVGSCPN

-458 RYLPY
+458 HFLPY

-480 KPEARNVSR
+480 KPEVRNVSR
-489 SITSSI
+489 SITASI

-541 ESQVVLDNMGAEK
+541 ESQVVLDNVGAEK

-567 NMERIQC
+567 NIERIQC

-582 NALTK
+582 KVLTET
-587 SIEAQK
+587 IGGQR
-593 GAQKSY
+593 GAQKCY

-607 VKDEEKESEDGGIV
+607 VKDEENGSDDGGIV
-621 DMKKIDPNF
+621 DMKKLDPKF
-630 ADAARLVVSSGRA
+630 EDAARMIVTTGRA
-643 STSYLQTQMGMG
+643 STSYLQTTLGMG

-667 AAGIVGPQN
+667 TAGIVGPQN
-676 SSKNREV
+676 SSKNRDV
-683 LVNTFEELDAIL
+683 LVNSLVELDEIL
-695 KTFLKK
+695 KRYLK

>member
-1 MPYFGYRRFDICREI
+1 MTE
-16 TYIMHDFLNN
+16 FLNN

-38 PIVILVR
+38 PVVILVR
-45 IFVYTSRWSIFKM
+45 LIVRTSRWSILKM
-58 SIVSISGTLLISSWL
+58 SIVAISGTLLLSSWL
-73 FYSSIITGTN
+73 FYASLITGNN
-83 LGGEWGRALGQRLA
+83 LGGEWGRAMGQRMA
-97 ENFGDTAS
+97 ENFGDGAA
-105 FYLLS
+105 FYMLS
-110 VGMVIWII
+110 IGMIVWII
-118 TACMDLIV
+118 TAFMDLII
-126 SGARYFI
+126 SGVRYFI

-146 KEIEDEEKKKDKKK
+146 KELEDEEKGKKK
-160 VNTPKPKKSPDKKE
+160 ASTPKPKKPSEKKD

-189 FKSPTPALLNS
+189 FKSPTPTILNS
-200 RTDEIRKVS
+200 RTDEIKKVS
-209 PAEIQNNISIIRE
+209 AAEIQNNINVIRE

-284 LEVPNISRSL
+284 LEVPNRTRSL
-294 VPIKTLVSSPEFKE
+294 VPIKTLVSSAEFKE
-308 STAELP
+308 TKAELP

-365 LKMVFI
+365 LKMIFI

-403 RSIAIKE
+403 RSIAVKE

-428 ELLRQAGSCPN
+428 ELLRLAGSCPN

-463 IVAVI
+463 IVAII

-489 SITSSI
+489 SITTSI

-587 SIEAQK
+587 SIEVQK

-607 VKDEEKESEDGGIV
+607 VKDEESDSEEGLV

-630 ADAARLVVSSGRA
+630 ADAARLVVTSGRA

-667 AAGIVGPQN
+667 AAGIVGPQD
-676 SSKNREV
+676 SRSKNREV
-683 LVNTFEELDAIL
+683 LVKNFTELDEIL
-695 KTFLKK
+695 KKYLK

>member
-1 MPYFGYRRFDICREI
+1 MNE
-16 TYIMHDFLNN
+16 FLNN
-26 FFGWPTLILLLI
+26 FFGWPSLILLLI
-38 PIVILVR
+38 PVAILVR
-45 IFVYTSRWSIFKM
+45 IFVRTSRWSILKVTG
-58 SIVSISGTLLISSWL
+58 IAVSGVLISSAWL
-73 FYSSIITGTN
+73 FYASLITNVN
-83 LGGEWGRALGQRLA
+83 LGGEWGREVGQWIA
-97 ENFGDTAS
+97 EKVGDATA

-110 VGMVIWII
+110 FGLLAWII
-118 TACMDLIV
+118 LATMDLII

-133 NKPYIREIVVEVQ
+133 NKPYIREIIVEVEKEVEAEPKPVKEKKPKQ
-146 KEIEDEEKKKDKKK
+146 KE
-160 VNTPKPKKSPDKKE
+160 PKKPQAKD

-189 FKSPTPALLNS
+189 FKSPTPAILSS
-200 RTDEIRKVS
+200 RTNEIRKVS
-209 PAEIQNNISIIRE
+209 QAEIQKNIDIIRE

-259 NLHEDIAVALGSGT
+259 NLHEDIAVALESGT

-284 LEVPNISRSL
+284 LEVPNITRSL
-294 VPIKTLVSSPEFKE
+294 VPVRSLVSSPEFKE
-308 STAELP
+308 SKAELP
-314 IAIGSTIE
+314 IAIGSTID

-371 DPKGTEFTPYRNLY
+371 DPKGTEFTPYKELY
-385 RHYLAVTTTA
+385 RHYLAVSTTA
-395 DSEEDEIE
+395 TSEEDEIDN
-403 RSIAIKE
+403 SIPVKP
-410 KDADE
+410 KDADL
-415 VLKALCLEMKERY
+415 VLRALCEEMKERY

-458 RYLPY
+458 RFLPY

-489 SITSSI
+489 SITASI

-541 ESQVVLDNMGAEK
+541 ESQVVLDNTGAEK

-567 NMERIQC
+567 NIERIQC

-582 NALTK
+582 KSLTE
-587 SIEAQK
+587 SISAQR

-599 STPYYLPE
+599 SIPYYLPE
-607 VKDEEKESEDGGIV
+607 VKEDENESDDGGMV
-621 DMKKIDPNF
+621 DMKKIDPKF
-630 ADAARLVVSSGRA
+630 EEAARLVVSTGRA

-683 LVNTFEELDAIL
+683 LVQTFAELDAIIAAYN
-695 KTFLKK
+695 KG

>member
-1 MPYFGYRRFDICREI
+1 MNE
-16 TYIMHDFLNN
+16 FLNN
-26 FFGWPTLILLLI
+26 FFGWPTLILILI

-45 IFVYTSRWSIFKM
+45 VFVRTSRWSILKM
-58 SIVSISGTLLISSWL
+58 SLVSISGTILLSSWL
-73 FYSSIITGTN
+73 FYASIITGNN
-83 LGGEWGRALGQRLA
+83 LGGEWGRAMGQRMA
-97 ENFGDTAS
+97 ENLGDAVT

-110 VGMVIWII
+110 AGIIVWII

-146 KEIEDEEKKKDKKK
+146 KEIDDEEKEKKK
-160 VNTPKPKKSPDKKE
+160 KPKTVKPKE
-174 PEELKSLQEY
+174 PKGKEETGDLKSLQEY

-189 FKSPTPALLNS
+189 FKSPTPAILSS

-209 PAEIQNNISIIRE
+209 PVEIQNNIDIIRE
-222 TLADHHV
+222 TLADHHI

-241 VTLYKVYP
+241 VTLYKVFP

-259 NLHEDIAVALGSGT
+259 NLHEDIAVALGSGK

-284 LEVPNISRSL
+284 LEVPNRTRSL
-294 VPIKTLVSSPEFKE
+294 VPIKTLVSSQEFKD

-322 GKTKVFDLAK
+322 GKTKVFDLTK

-395 DSEEDEIE
+395 DSEEDEIN
-403 RSIAIKE
+403 RSIAVKE

-439 IKTYNQKFL
+439 IRTYNQKFL

-463 IVAVI
+463 IVAII
-468 DEYAQLTLVTSG
+468 DEYAQLTLVTG
-480 KPEARNVSR
+480 KPEARNISR
-489 SITSSI
+489 SITTSI

-541 ESQVVLDNMGAEK
+541 ESQVVLDNIGAEK

-582 NALTK
+582 NTLTK
-587 SIEAQK
+587 SIESQK
-593 GAQKSY
+593 GAQKCY

-607 VKDEEKESEDGGIV
+607 VKDDENGADDGGVV

-630 ADAARLVVSSGRA
+630 ADAARLVVTSGRA

-676 SSKNREV
+676 NSKNRDV
-683 LVNTFEELDAIL
+683 LVNSLVELDEIL
-695 KTFLKK
+695 KRYLK

>member
-1 MPYFGYRRFDICREI
+1 MTE
-16 TYIMHDFLNN
+16 FLYNY
-26 FFGWPTLILLLI
+26 FGWPTLILLLI
-38 PIVILVR
+38 PVAILVR
-45 IFVYTSRWSIFKM
+45 IFVRTSRWSILKVVG
-58 SIVSISGTLLISSWL
+58 ITALGALISSAWL
-73 FYSSIITGTN
+73 FYASIITNIN
-83 LGGEWGRALGQRLA
+83 LGGEWGKAVGQWLA
-97 ENFGDTAS
+97 EVIGDSSA

-110 VGMVIWII
+110 VGLFIWII
-118 TACMDLIV
+118 LASLDLII

-133 NKPYIREIVVEVQ
+133 NKPYIREIIVEVE
-146 KEIEDEEKKKDKKK
+146 KEIEAEPKPVKDKK
-160 VNTPKPKKSPDKKE
+160 PKQKEPKKPQAKE

-189 FKSPTPALLNS
+189 FKSPTAAILS
-200 RTDEIRKVS
+200 ARTNEIRKVS
-209 PAEIQNNISIIRE
+209 PAEIQKNIDIIRE

-259 NLHEDIAVALGSGT
+259 NLHEDIAVALESGT

-284 LEVPNISRSL
+284 LEVPNITRSL
-294 VPIKTLVSSPEFKE
+294 VPIKSLVSSPEFKE
-308 STAELP
+308 SKAELP
-314 IAIGSTIE
+314 IAIGSTID

-365 LKMVFI
+365 LKMIFI
-371 DPKGTEFTPYRNLY
+371 DPKGTEFTPYKDLY

-395 DSEEDEIE
+395 ASEEDEID
-403 RSIAIKE
+403 RSIPIQP

-415 VLKALCLEMKERY
+415 VLRALCAEMKERY

-458 RYLPY
+458 RFLPY

-480 KPEARNVSR
+480 KPEVRNVSR
-489 SITSSI
+489 SITASI

-541 ESQVVLDNMGAEK
+541 ESQVVLDNVGAEK

-567 NMERIQC
+567 NIERIQC

-582 NALTK
+582 KVLTET
-587 SIEAQK
+587 IGGQR
-593 GAQKSY
+593 GAQKCY

-607 VKDEEKESEDGGIV
+607 VKNEDGDGEDGGMV

-630 ADAARLVVSSGRA
+630 AEAARLIVTSGRA

-667 AAGIVGPQN
+667 AAGIVGPQDPR
-676 SSKNREV
+676 SKNREV
-683 LVNTFEELDAIL
+683 LIKTFAELDEIL
-695 KTFLKK
+695 KKYLK

>member
-1 MPYFGYRRFDICREI
+1 MNS
-16 TYIMHDFLNN
+16 FLNN
-26 FFGWPTLILLLI
+26 FFGWPTLILVLI

-45 IFVYTSRWSIFKM
+45 IFVKTSRWSILKM
-58 SIVSISGTLLISSWL
+58 VCIALSGTLLLSSWL
-73 FYSSIITGTN
+73 FYASLITGSN
-83 LGGEWGRALGQRLA
+83 LGGEWGRVVAQRMA
-97 ENFGDTAS
+97 ENMGDSVT

-110 VGMVIWII
+110 VGIIIWII

-146 KEIEDEEKKKDKKK
+146 KELEDEEKEKQKQKSQA
-160 VNTPKPKKSPDKKE
+160 PKPKKQSEKKG

-189 FKSPTPALLNS
+189 FKSPTPALLSS

-209 PAEIQNNISIIRE
+209 PTEIQNNINTIRE

-284 LEVPNISRSL
+284 LEVPNMTRSL
-294 VPIKTLVSSPEFKE
+294 VPIKSLVSSPEFKE
-308 STAELP
+308 SKAELP

-365 LKMVFI
+365 LKMIFI

-403 RSIAIKE
+403 RSIAVKE

-463 IVAVI
+463 IVAII

-489 SITSSI
+489 SITTSI

-554 LIGNGDMLFSQNA
+554 LIGNGDMLISQNA

-587 SIEAQK
+587 SIEVQK

-607 VKDEEKESEDGGIV
+607 VKDEESDSEEGLV

-630 ADAARLVVSSGRA
+630 ADAARLVVTSGRA

-683 LVNTFEELDAIL
+683 LVHSFAELDEIL
-695 KTFLKK
+695 KRYLK